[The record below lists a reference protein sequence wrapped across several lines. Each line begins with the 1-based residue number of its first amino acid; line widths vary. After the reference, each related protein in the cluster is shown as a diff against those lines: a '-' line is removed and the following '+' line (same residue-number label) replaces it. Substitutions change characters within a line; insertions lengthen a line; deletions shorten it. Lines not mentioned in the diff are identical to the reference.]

1 MRFPSRLA
9 ALTALGLTLVLVGD
23 GPIGRTLPRPA
34 GEAVL
39 ERRIVALK
47 RLLADMG
54 AGPLVPPD
62 DVLVVVDQRLVQN
75 LLDAVL
81 PVEHLLQDKYLIE
94 LREAWVE
101 FEDGFALVRLRGRAS
116 LAQDLKT
123 GVEITVFGAFIV
135 EGFEPTSGILH
146 GRVEV
151 VAVDVERVD
160 VRGISAPL
168 ERLVE
173 DLGREKLESYG
184 ALLGDI
190 EVPVRLEHE
199 IVVPGLGPAG
209 GVRIAPLRLP
219 LKVAISAVRAFGG
232 KLWLSVSARG
242 IEAAPAIDP
251 IRRSAV
257 RAKGR
262 PG

>member
-1 MRFPSRLA
+1 MRLPSRPA
-9 ALTALGLTLVLVGD
+9 AIVALCMTLVLAGD
-23 GPIGRTLPRPA
+23 GPMGRPRPRPA

-39 ERRIVALK
+39 ERRIVALT

-54 AGPLVPPD
+54 EGPLVPPD
-62 DVLVVVDQRLVQN
+62 DVLLVVDQRLVQN

-81 PVEHLLQDKYLIE
+81 PIEQLFKDNYLIE

-101 FEDGFALVRLRGRAS
+101 FEDGFALVRLGGRAS
-116 LAQDLKT
+116 LAKDLKT

-173 DLGREKLESYG
+173 DLGREKLESYE

-199 IVVPGLGPAG
+199 VVVPGLGPAG
-209 GVRIAPLRLP
+209 GIRIAPLRLP

-242 IEAAPAIDP
+242 IEPDRAIEP
-251 IRRSAV
+251 IRRPEP